1 MKVITVATHNDGYYN
16 ILKESCKR
24 NKLNLVT
31 LGFNQRWKGFTMRY
45 ELIKEY
51 LKHIKDNEIIL
62 IVDAF
67 DVIILQNE
75 EEIIKKFKKFNKK
88 IVFSV
93 QNGLIS
99 KILFRKCNH
108 NVLNQGTYIGYAK
121 YLKLLY
127 KILNKKT
134 LFKKFNNDDQQIL
147 NYKCNIKKI
156 FFKKFVGFDI
166 KNDIFYVT
174 DVTSF
179 INPNYLLFGKI
190 NLKSNPSVLHLA
202 ASNNANKLIKKLSYN
217 KIPYKNIPKVK
228 LYKIEQ
234 SIYILKNFLK
244 YNLIFIIFSL
254 IVFLVIKLNI

>member
-1 MKVITVATHNDGYYN
+1 MKVVTVATHNDGYYN

-99 KILFRKCNH
+99 KILFKKCNQ
-108 NVLNQGTYIGYAK
+108 NVLNQGTYIGYVK
-121 YLKLLY
+121 YLKLLFR
-127 KILNKKT
+127 ILNKRR
-134 LFKKFNNDDQQIL
+134 
-147 NYKCNIKKI
+147 Y
-156 FFKKFVGFDI
+156 
-166 KNDIFYVT
+166 
-174 DVTSF
+174 
-179 INPNYLLFGKI
+179 
-190 NLKSNPSVLHLA
+190 
-202 ASNNANKLIKKLSYN
+202 
-217 KIPYKNIPKVK
+217 
-228 LYKIEQ
+228 
-234 SIYILKNFLK
+234 LKNLITMINK
-244 YNLIFIIFSL
+244 Y
-254 IVFLVIKLNI
+254 